1 MMLQSAIYPAKMG
14 DVLQRVG
21 LLTTAAVGSLIAY
34 SRFGIDHKMPL
45 PPAMQAERKTFVS
58 PRAGGMSYYV
68 DRRATGRPL
77 VLIHSI
83 NAAPSA
89 YEMKPLFEHYR
100 GQRPVFA
107 LDLPG
112 FGFSERTNRAY
123 TPQLY
128 VDAITDF
135 LTNEVKEPADV
146 IALSLGCEFVAM
158 VALAQPQLI
167 NKLTFISP
175 TGFGVARNNTLRDT
189 DKITKAG
196 EKIYKVITFP
206 VWSQAIFDLLTSK
219 PSINY
224 YLGRSFVGETPKD
237 FIDYAYATA
246 HQPGARWAPLSFL
259 GIKLFTWD
267 IAATVYSKL
276 TIPTLMLYDRD
287 ADVTFDLLPD
297 LMKVNPAWEPVRVAP
312 TSGLPH
318 WEKLPETTALL
329 ERFWGQ

>member
-1 MMLQSAIYPAKMG
+1 MVVQSALYPAKMG
-14 DVLQRVG
+14 NVMSRIG
-21 LLTTAAVGSLIAY
+21 LLTAAAVGGLVAY
-34 SRFGIDHKMPL
+34 LRFIDHNVPL
-45 PPAMQAERKTFVS
+45 SPAMDAERRNFTSAK
-58 PRAGGMSYYV
+58 AGRMSYYV
-68 DRRATGRPL
+68 DRRATGQPL

-112 FGFSERTNRAY
+112 FGFSERTDRAY

-128 VDAITDF
+128 VDAIADF
-135 LTNEVKEPADV
+135 LTSEVKEQADV
-146 IALSLGCEFVAM
+146 IALSLGCEFVAK
-158 VALAQPQLI
+158 VALAQPQLV

-175 TGFGVARNNTLRDT
+175 TGFGVSRNTTLRDT
-189 DKITKAG
+189 EKITKAG
-196 EKIYKVITFP
+196 EKIYKVITWP
-206 VWSQAIFDLLTSK
+206 LWSQAIFDMLTSR

-224 YLGRSFVGETPKD
+224 YLGRSFVGETPKA

-246 HQPGARWAPLSFL
+246 HQPGARWAPLAFL

-287 ADVTFDLLPD
+287 ADVPFDLLPD
-297 LMKVNPAWEPVRVAP
+297 LMKVNSAWEPVRVAP

-329 ERFWGQ
+329 EKFWGE